1 MKKNKIVIPGSFDPI
16 TTGHLDIIKRSSL
29 IFDQVTVLIMKNI
42 NKTGMF
48 DYEVRK
54 EFIQLCTR
62 DLSNVKVD
70 VYTGLLVNYL
80 KENDINLVV
89 KGLRNSRDF
98 DYELEMD
105 LINRFL
111 DKEIQTLYMISNSEN
126 LITSSSNV
134 RELITYKADISAF
147 VPTEIIKI
155 IKEIT
160 GYPDESFRID

>member
-1 MKKNKIVIPGSFDPI
+1 MKNNKIVIPGSFDPI
-16 TTGHLDIIKRSSL
+16 TIGHLDIIKRSSE

-48 DYEVRK
+48 DYSIRK
-54 EFIQLCTR
+54 ELIELCTK
-62 DLSNVKVD
+62 DLPNVKVD
-70 VYTGLLVNYL
+70 IYTGLLIDYL
-80 KENDINLVV
+80 KSNSINIVV

-105 LINRFL
+105 LINRLL
-111 DKEIQTLYMISNSEN
+111 DKNIQTLYMISNSEN

-134 RELITYKADISAF
+134 RELINYKADISAF
-147 VPTEIIKI
+147 VPSQILKI

-160 GYPDESFRID
+160 GYPDESFRIN